1 MAVPTPSAQQT
12 AQASTA
18 WEPAQDGGSLL
29 KMAAAGRAAA
39 PAPYASLTETRFHRN
54 SENSLLSPADNIPAK
69 PRRPLL
75 FSLWG
80 RICTLELNLEP
91 LHSDQRMKLFFVS
104 EPTLVSVY
112 WLQQHGARG
121 SLSGTISVGGWVTEL
136 LPWVDGHFPWHRASL
151 VGQLVTNPPAVRE
164 AWVPS
169 LGWEDPL
176 EEGMATHSSI
186 LAWRIPMDRR
196 AWQDAVHGVA
206 KNQTQL
212 SN

>member
-69 PRRPLL
+69 PRRPPL

-136 LPWVDGHFPWHRASL
+136 LP
-151 VGQLVTNPPAVRE
+151 
-164 AWVPS
+164 
-169 LGWEDPL
+169 
-176 EEGMATHSSI
+176 
-186 LAWRIPMDRR
+186 
-196 AWQDAVHGVA
+196 
-206 KNQTQL
+206 
-212 SN
+212 